1 MSELLVYRNGELV
14 PDSQA
19 TISIHDGGFLLGDSV
34 YEAVRTFRF
43 VPFHL
48 EPHLD
53 RLWRSLTY
61 ARIDPGMRR
70 QDLREA
76 VMMTLEANR
85 PMLDDDVW
93 LYIYITRGRFVNNV
107 QYYLPATA
115 EERRPTVIIFCRPLP
130 FAAFARGYEHGV
142 HAVIPPSRHLPPQC
156 LDPKLK
162 TGSRMH
168 LVLAEFEA
176 RMVDPEAWS
185 LILDIHGNL
194 TENKSGNVFLVKDG
208 ALYTPA
214 TDGILAGITRETV
227 LELAGRLGIPA
238 YERTLQAYH
247 ALTADEAF
255 FTSTGYCIMPITRIN
270 KVVIGDGRP
279 GPITQRLLKAW
290 GEMVGVDLVEQ
301 ARRHLHQ

>member
-1 MSELLVYRNGELV
+1 MSELLVYCNGALV

-19 TISIHDGGFLLGDSV
+19 AISIHDGGFLLGDSV
-34 YEAVRTFRF
+34 YEAVRTFRL

-48 EPHLD
+48 EPHLE

-61 ARIDPGMRR
+61 ARIDPGVGR
-70 QDLREA
+70 QELKGA
-76 VMMTLEANR
+76 VLATLEANR

-93 LYIYITRGRFVNNV
+93 IYIYITRGRFVNNV

-115 EERRPTVIIFCRPLP
+115 EERRPTVVIFCRRLP
-130 FAAFARGYEHGV
+130 FAAFARGYAHGV
-142 HAVIPPSRHLPPQC
+142 HAVIPPSRHLPAQC

-185 LILDIHGNL
+185 LILDVHGNI

-208 ALYTPA
+208 ALYTPPA
-214 TDGILAGITRETV
+214 DGVLAGVTRAAV
-227 LELAGRLGIPA
+227 LELAGKLGIPA

-255 FTSTGYCIMPITRIN
+255 FTSTGYCIMPITRVN
-270 KVVIGDGRP
+270 NVVIGDGRP
-279 GPITQRLLKAW
+279 GPLTRRLLQAW

-301 ARRHLHQ
+301 ARRHLGS